1 MRGHFQDKGR
11 LSKFNV
17 LLIISVVNYCSWS
30 IAETHIDMT
39 FFLQKFAEN
48 QLRYCNRDYKGF
60 FFFQVKIVL
69 LALGKVI
76 FVMIM

>member
-1 MRGHFQDKGR
+1 MFS
-11 LSKFNV
+11 LLFL
-17 LLIISVVNYCSWS
+17 LLIIVLGRLPKL
-30 IAETHIDMT
+30 IDMT
-39 FFLQKFAEN
+39 FFFQKFAEN
-48 QLRYCNRDYKGF
+48 QLRYCNRDYKGI

>member
-1 MRGHFQDKGR
+1 MRRHFQDKGR
-11 LSKFNV
+11 LSKLNV
-17 LLIISVVNYCSWS
+17 LLIVSVFNYCSWS
-30 IAETHIDMT
+30 IAETYIDMI

-48 QLRYCNRDYKGF
+48 QLGYCNRDYKGR

-69 LALGKVI
+69 LARGRKI